1 MLRGSYA
8 AQPACSQPPD
18 QTFPWIL
25 HLCPFHSQQ
34 DVDFSDLS
42 APCLHVFLGEL
53 SKSDDEFEPFRPLSL
68 GAELSPAQEIAF
80 GDDTDQFAFLIEV
93 PASR

>member
-1 MLRGSYA
+1 MQSLGGDIDPMPTEKDRYVIYFGRKL
-8 AQPACSQPPD
+8 
-18 QTFPWIL
+18 IL
-25 HLCPFHSQQ
+25 THLNNR
-34 DVDFSDLS
+34 V
-42 APCLHVFLGEL
+42 
-53 SKSDDEFEPFRPLSL
+53 LSL

>member
-1 MLRGSYA
+1 MLARI
-8 AQPACSQPPD
+8 P
-18 QTFPWIL
+18 
-25 HLCPFHSQQ
+25 
-34 DVDFSDLS
+34 
-42 APCLHVFLGEL
+42 GEL